1 MAASSNEEI
10 EPASVDLTA
19 VGNMDEGIDPISV
32 NGVFVGGASQK
43 VEAANVDPIAVSPND
58 KPQYE
63 GV

>member
-19 VGNMDEGIDPISV
+19 VDEGIDPISV